1 MEQRR
6 DFLNG
11 LVSPG
16 EGYEGRWEN
25 GFGQVTVRRDPDG
38 DFAVS
43 AAAGGWLAARWV
55 CEYKGKGRGHAA
67 RRVFPGKGAPLKHC
81 RARFARNP
89 APAKS
94 RSGASFNKEEE
105 CSVLGTEK
113 IRLPDLLGRSCSGS
127 ATPDPQSLLPPLPP
141 THTQI
146 AVVRISSRTAD
157 GDEAIS
163 SFGQQPPP
171 DAQLAM
177 TSVINRRQGTTRRPR
192 QRGRE
197 RATPSVLPRRTMRRR
212 WRRASDGS
220 QKWIPPPWVR
230 CSR

>member
-1 MEQRR
+1 
-6 DFLNG
+6 
-11 LVSPG
+11 
-16 EGYEGRWEN
+16 
-25 GFGQVTVRRDPDG
+25 
-38 DFAVS
+38 
-43 AAAGGWLAARWV
+43 
-55 CEYKGKGRGHAA
+55 
-67 RRVFPGKGAPLKHC
+67 
-81 RARFARNP
+81 
-89 APAKS
+89 
-94 RSGASFNKEEE
+94 
-105 CSVLGTEK
+105 VLGTEK

-197 RATPSVLPRRTMRRR
+197 RATPSVLPRRTMRCLGE
-212 WRRASDGS
+212 RASDGS
-220 QKWIPPPWVR
+220 QKWIPLLGPMLSVIGYSS
-230 CSR
+230 SRHMKTPLSAPAVEPHRHVFPTSARWRP